1 MIFDERWRAAFAAAL
16 LSVSAGA
23 TAHSDDGDSDRGA
36 AGAVLDCTHPPADA
50 LRGLPAPIDRW
61 TALTCMPN
69 GQMLHQKPGW
79 SWRFPASFT
88 SQVMIPA
95 AVAAEPQDAFGRYF
109 SSMEIA
115 TLEGEAAAQLHA
127 QLARDVPTYAFR
139 FGDKL
144 AESRPKAI
152 YRVRARND
160 KGGEFV
166 LHMVYRS
173 DQDIWG
179 LVCTP
184 ECVPESL
191 FVVSRQG
198 Q

>member
-1 MIFDERWRAAFAAAL
+1 MSCGQQCKIALAAAL
-16 LSVSAGA
+16 LSVATGA
-23 TAHSDDGDSDRGA
+23 AAHSDDSDAEQA
-36 AGAVLDCTHPPADA
+36 AAPTMLDCSHPPADA
-50 LRGLPAPIDRW
+50 LRGLPSPIDRW
-61 TALTCMPN
+61 TALSCLPN
-69 GQMLHQKPGW
+69 GQMLHQKTGW

-88 SQVMIPA
+88 TQVMIPA
-95 AVAAEPQDAFGRYF
+95 GVVADPQDAFGRYF
-109 SSMEIA
+109 SSIEIT

-152 YRVRARND
+152 YKVRARND
-160 KGGEFV
+160 KGGEF
-166 LHMVYRS
+166 LLQMVYRS

-179 LVCTP
+179 LVCSP
-184 ECVPESL
+184 DCVPESL
-191 FVVSRQG
+191 FTVSRQG